1 MFYVYMFLDE
11 NDQPYYVGKG
21 CRYRIN
27 HDDKRK
33 KEIPTPKDKTKIKK
47 VQEELTEAA
56 AFALE
61 VELIAKYK
69 RQCDGGILLN
79 KCLGGPGAT
88 GFKHKPGR
96 PSSMK
101 GKKHSAASK
110 AKMSEAKQ
118 SNQNRAGTVTYVITD
133 KEGNHTVV
141 TNLAAYCREH
151 NLNRKA
157 LTNVL
162 CGRSKSHK
170 GLTIQRS
177 NDSSNHNN

>member
-1 MFYVYMFLDE
+1 MFYVYM
-11 NDQPYYVGKG
+11 YVHPDGTPWYIGKG
-21 CRYRIN
+21 CRYRRRHYN
-27 HDDKRK
+27 HHLPREFQRPAD
-33 KEIPTPKDKTKIKK
+33 EFIIT
-47 VQEELTEAA
+47 VQENMTEAA

-69 RQCDGGILLN
+69 RECDGGILVN

-88 GFKHKPGR
+88 GFKHSPDR
-96 PSSMK
+96 PSPMK
-101 GKKHSAASK
+101 GKKHSAESK
-110 AKMSEAKQ
+110 AKMAEAKKG
-118 SNQNRAGTVTYVITD
+118 NQCRAGTVTYIITD

-151 NLNRKA
+151 DLNRKA

-177 NDSSNHNN
+177 K

>member
-1 MFYVYMFLDE
+1 MYVDPDGTPFYI
-11 NDQPYYVGKG
+11 GKG
-21 CRYRIN
+21 CKYRRRHYN
-27 HDDKRK
+27 HHLPKECQRPDD
-33 KEIPTPKDKTKIKK
+33 EFIIT
-47 VQEELTEAA
+47 VQDNMSEAS

-61 VELIAKYK
+61 VELIAKHK
-69 RQCDGGILLN
+69 RKSDGGTLIN
-79 KCLGGPGAT
+79 KCLGGAGT
-88 GFKHKPGR
+88 KGYKHSPGR

-101 GKKHSAASK
+101 GKTHSAEAK
-110 AKMSEAKQ
+110 AKMAEAKQ
-118 SNQNRAGTVTYVITD
+118 GNQCRAGTVTYIITD

-151 NLNRKA
+151 DLNRKA

-177 NDSSNHNN
+177 K

>member
-1 MFYVYMFLDE
+1 MFYVYMYVRPDGT
-11 NDQPYYVGKG
+11 PWYVGKG
-21 CRYRIN
+21 CKYRSKHYDSLRTN
-27 HDDKRK
+27 
-33 KEIPTPKDKTKIKK
+33 KEHERPADEFIITVKDG
-47 VQEELTEAA
+47 LTEAA

-61 VELIAKYK
+61 VELIAEHK
-69 RQCDGGILLN
+69 RECDGGILVN
-79 KCLGGPGAT
+79 KCLGGPGAK

-96 PSSMK
+96 PSAMK
-101 GKKHSAASK
+101 GKKHSDVSK

-118 SNQNRAGTVTYVITD
+118 GNQNRAGTVTYIITD

-151 NLNRKA
+151 DLNRKA

-177 NDSSNHNN
+177 ND

>member
-1 MFYVYMFLDE
+1 MFYVYMFLGDD
-11 NDQPYYVGKG
+11 DQPYYIGKG
-21 CRYRIN
+21 CRYRVN

-33 KEIPTPKDKTKIKK
+33 KEVPTPKDKSKIVK

-61 VELIAKYK
+61 IELIAKYK

-79 KCLGGPGAT
+79 KCLGGPGAS
-88 GFKHKPGR
+88 GFKHPPGR

-101 GKKHSAASK
+101 GKKHTTEAK
-110 AKMSEAKQ
+110 AKMSLAKQ
-118 SNQNRAGTVTYVITD
+118 GNTCRAGVTYILTD
-133 KEGNHTVV
+133 KDGNHTVV
-141 TNLAAYCREH
+141 TNLAKYCRDH

-162 CGRSKSHK
+162 CGRSKTHK
-170 GLTIQRS
+170 GYTIQRA
-177 NDSSNHNN
+177 

>member
-1 MFYVYMFLDE
+1 MYID
-11 NDQPYYVGKG
+11 NDGTPWYIGKG
-21 CRYRIN
+21 CKYRSRHYN
-27 HDDKRK
+27 SCRLDREFPRPDEDKN
-33 KEIPTPKDKTKIKK
+33 IVII
-47 VQEELTEAA
+47 EENLTEAA
-56 AFALE
+56 AYALE

-69 RQCDGGILLN
+69 RQSDGGTLVN

-101 GKKHSAASK
+101 GKKHTPEAK
-110 AKMSEAKQ
+110 AKMAEAKQ
-118 SNQNRAGTVTYVITD
+118 GTSNRATCTYIITD
-133 KEGNHTVV
+133 KDGNHTVV

-170 GLTIQRS
+170 GLTIS
-177 NDSSNHNN
+177 KSK